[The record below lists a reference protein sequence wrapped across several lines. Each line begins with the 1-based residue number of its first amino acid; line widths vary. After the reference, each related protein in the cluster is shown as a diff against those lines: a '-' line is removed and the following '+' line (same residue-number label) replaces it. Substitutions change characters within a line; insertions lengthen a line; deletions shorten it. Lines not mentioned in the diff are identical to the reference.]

1 MPRCRLCL
9 GFYVCDLEFGICPPV
24 CLFIYH
30 QPASDLSLRRWPSP
44 CTPPPAHRQ
53 LFASMRAVN
62 TKGRGVLPRSAM
74 PPRKAAPSDTNA
86 NDSSNVEL
94 IEGSHGCAFCAGLSD
109 VLWPLG
115 LERRTDKGQEMG
127 SNTSKSNRATDI
139 NTAQAE
145 NLQWNVPAGAEWWRL
160 CV

>member
-1 MPRCRLCL
+1 M
-9 GFYVCDLEFGICPPV
+9 G
-24 CLFIYH
+24 
-30 QPASDLSLRRWPSP
+30 SDLSLRRWPSP

-74 PPRKAAPSDTNA
+74 PPRRAAPSDTNA
-86 NDSSNVEL
+86 KDSSNVEL

-115 LERRTDKGQEMG
+115 ERRTDKGQEMG
-127 SNTSKSNRATDI
+127 SNTSNSSRATEI

-145 NLQWNVPAGAEWWRL
+145 NLQWNVPGAGAEWWRL